1 MRRLQESTPNM
12 GRALSVR
19 ANGKADLSYAEANR
33 GSEKKCPLSL
43 PESSEVKNRELTLT
57 LPSYGLVVIEVK

>member
-1 MRRLQESTPNM
+1 M
-12 GRALSVR
+12 GKPIYPTQKQIVAL
-19 ANGKADLSYAEANR
+19 
-33 GSEKKCPLSL
+33 KKSAQLSL